1 MKSVLGVALLRAL
14 LRWCGAV
21 AFCLPLRHRPHFGR
35 RAVLML
41 LPLIALADTR
51 YVYTKDG
58 KSLNL
63 RSTPKSNTGNKI
75 GNIPYGTKIIVREY
89 LDDGWAYVK
98 YGKRFGYVMSKY
110 LWEVK
115 PLPKKTRTT
124 RR

>member
-1 MKSVLGVALLRAL
+1 MKKTLAFLCIVVIVATT
-14 LRWCGAV
+14 
-21 AFCLPLRHRPHFGR
+21 
-35 RAVLML
+35 L

-98 YGKRFGYVMSKY
+98 YGKRFRCPRRPGLLAGNAGKAPSGGS
-110 LWEVK
+110 LQK
-115 PLPKKTRTT
+115 PG
-124 RR
+124 

>member
-1 MKSVLGVALLRAL
+1 MKKTLAFLCIVVIVATT
-14 LRWCGAV
+14 
-21 AFCLPLRHRPHFGR
+21 
-35 RAVLML
+35 L

-98 YGKRFGYVMSKY
+98 YGTVSYTHLDVYKRQS
-110 LWEVK
+110 
-115 PLPKKTRTT
+115 
-124 RR
+124 RRCCFWTSRWARWT

>member
-1 MKSVLGVALLRAL
+1 MKKTLAFLCIVVIVATT
-14 LRWCGAV
+14 
-21 AFCLPLRHRPHFGR
+21 
-35 RAVLML
+35 L

-63 RSTPKSNTGNKI
+63 RSTPTSTTGNKI

-115 PLPKKTRTT
+115 PLPKKVRTT
-124 RR
+124 KR

>member
-1 MKSVLGVALLRAL
+1 MRGLFFSLREIRFAKGEASDLAGVLYLL
-14 LRWCGAV
+14 V
-21 AFCLPLRHRPHFGR
+21 N
-35 RAVLML
+35 

>member
-1 MKSVLGVALLRAL
+1 MKKTLAFLCIVVIVATT
-14 LRWCGAV
+14 
-21 AFCLPLRHRPHFGR
+21 
-35 RAVLML
+35 L

-98 YGKRFGYVMSKY
+98 YGKRTA
-110 LWEVK
+110 
-115 PLPKKTRTT
+115 KTRMTD
-124 RR
+124 RSSGFLQLIKRLP

>member
-1 MKSVLGVALLRAL
+1 MKKTLVFLCIVVIVATT
-14 LRWCGAV
+14 
-21 AFCLPLRHRPHFGR
+21 
-35 RAVLML
+35 L